1 MQIVNLDVWTIL
13 GDEILKPITRSISK
27 KIEWDFRK
35 RIKGVI
41 QTPVIMMADDL
52 QSVQHQLITDVIRKD
67 NL

>member
-41 QTPVIMMADDL
+41 QTPAIMMADDL
-52 QSVQHQLITDVIRKD
+52 QSVQHQLIDDVTRKD
-67 NL
+67 KL

>member
-1 MQIVNLDVWTIL
+1 MQIVNLDGWTII
-13 GDEILKPITRSISK
+13 GDEIRRPITRSISK

>member
-41 QTPVIMMADDL
+41 QTPVIMMADGL